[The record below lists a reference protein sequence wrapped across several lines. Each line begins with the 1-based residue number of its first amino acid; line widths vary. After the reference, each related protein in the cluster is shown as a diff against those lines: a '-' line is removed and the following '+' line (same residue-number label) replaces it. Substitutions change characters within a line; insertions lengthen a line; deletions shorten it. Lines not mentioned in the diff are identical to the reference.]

1 MHGGLGCQMKQCSM
15 YKMKRRLISGLV
27 IQRSNPIP
35 FFTQSYN
42 PPGVHLYCPG
52 TLEVEIA
59 TPESWERRLGREL
72 SSNRWCKF
80 IFIQTIIIIIMITTI
95 TITIPIVIVLT
106 SNYLLCK
113 INLENENDPN
123 GTGLEV

>member
-1 MHGGLGCQMKQCSM
+1 
-15 YKMKRRLISGLV
+15 MKRRLISGLV
-27 IQRSNPIP
+27 IQRSNPIS
-35 FFTQSYN
+35 FFIQTYN

-52 TLEVEIA
+52 PLEVEIA

-72 SSNRWCKF
+72 SLLRWCKF
-80 IFIQTIIIIIMITTI
+80 IFTQTIMIIMIITI